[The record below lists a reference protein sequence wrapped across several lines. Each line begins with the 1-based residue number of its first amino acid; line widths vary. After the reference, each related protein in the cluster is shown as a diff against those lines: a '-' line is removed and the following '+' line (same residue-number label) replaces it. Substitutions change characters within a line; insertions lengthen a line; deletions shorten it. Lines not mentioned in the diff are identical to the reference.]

1 MKIIKYLSA
10 KQRLFCILI
19 ILIAIIGAA
28 AASYWPV
35 LLSDVYNRIV
45 EGDITDA
52 QSGFLPFILFG
63 VAFAGAEVSSIIRRV
78 WTDIVSASFEMRLR
92 NKSIKK
98 LLRLPTSF
106 FNSNTSGE
114 YTAKI
119 NQSVAGANQLV
130 KVICNNIVP
139 SIFIS
144 GFTIYQIMRKAPSF
158 FVAILVS
165 YIVLEIGVSIL
176 QIKSQNGIREKLI
189 AKKAKLDGTICQSIQ
204 NIEMI
209 RVTNSEEYEFN
220 RISPHTNDIRE
231 VECRHH
237 TFMGTFDA
245 IKQLLKVMYTVI
257 LLFVSIGLVSYG
269 SINGGTVITI
279 ILLFQQLVAPIDAVH
294 VFMDEFASSSIKA
307 KELTKLLSA
316 QEDEIYDTHLI
327 DSSFPDGDI
336 HIKDLTIYTPDK
348 AKTICQNQNF
358 VLDHGKTIA
367 LKGPTGCGKS
377 SIVKGIMR
385 FYPSNG
391 EVLIGGQSIKRLSQQ
406 SICDGIYDLIQ
417 QPVFFSG
424 SLKENLLYGL
434 NDSVSEDRMLWALK
448 EAGIYEELR
457 EKSESV
463 FTLPV
468 SEGGS
473 NYSGGQRQRI
483 ALAKA
488 FLRKPKW
495 FFVDEA
501 TANIDDTTTSVVF
514 DNLKKYAK
522 SIGAGILCISHQQVV
537 IEKCDKTITIASPA
551 VA

>member
-1 MKIIKYLSA
+1 M
-10 KQRLFCILI
+10 
-19 ILIAIIGAA
+19 
-28 AASYWPV
+28 
-35 LLSDVYNRIV
+35 
-45 EGDITDA
+45 
-52 QSGFLPFILFG
+52 
-63 VAFAGAEVSSIIRRV
+63 
-78 WTDIVSASFEMRLR
+78 
-92 NKSIKK
+92 
-98 LLRLPTSF
+98 
-106 FNSNTSGE
+106 
-114 YTAKI
+114 
-119 NQSVAGANQLV
+119 
-130 KVICNNIVP
+130 
-139 SIFIS
+139 
-144 GFTIYQIMRKAPSF
+144 
-158 FVAILVS
+158 
-165 YIVLEIGVSIL
+165 
-176 QIKSQNGIREKLI
+176 
-189 AKKAKLDGTICQSIQ
+189 
-204 NIEMI
+204 
-209 RVTNSEEYEFN
+209 
-220 RISPHTNDIRE
+220 
-231 VECRHH
+231 
-237 TFMGTFDA
+237 FMGTFDA
-245 IKQLLKVMYTVI
+245 IKQLLKVLYTVI
-257 LLFVSIGLVSYG
+257 LLFISIVLVSKG

-316 QEDEIYDTHLI
+316 KEDEIYDSSLI

-336 HIKDLTIYTPDK
+336 HVKDFTIYTPDK
-348 AKTICQNQNF
+348 GKTICQNQNF

-391 EVLIGGQSIKRLSQQ
+391 DVWVGKQSLRHLSQQ

-424 SLKENLLYGL
+424 TLKENLLYGL
-434 NDSVSEDRMLWALK
+434 NDSISDDQMIWALK

-488 FLRKPKW
+488 FLRRPKW

-501 TANIDDTTTSVVF
+501 TANIDDSTTSEVF

-537 IEKCDKTITIASPA
+537 IDKCDKTITITSPA